1 MASSTG
7 SLFLVIW
14 GTLLLSR
21 SMRAKDN
28 QHATQLLYM
37 YNMFTDNFAILGHT
51 IRSMNV
57 SSQVDCF
64 RHCAKV
70 CGCVAFQLTGW
81 KCELLDADKG
91 VVVGD
96 LVTRPGT
103 ALYTMN
109 QDSIQVNQSC
119 VNGCCRSK
127 PCLNGG
133 TCEEKCSDV
142 REPYTCTCSKYYKGK
157 RCEQFYPEVSSC
169 QGLKIF
175 RPGSHSGVYELV
187 ISDNKTVQSYCD
199 FTSEA
204 GKAWTLIESFSL
216 SNKDIYKNKPFY
228 HDFPRNENNF
238 TWDDFRLSYQ
248 ALVNIRDN
256 STHWRV
262 TCTFPSGL
270 SYTDYARSSLNE
282 TDLLT
287 FVNQDK
293 CKRYEYVSVRGINCT
308 DCKGM
313 LVQRDSQHMHT
324 DSYWS
329 GKNGCQWNPGVGAKS
344 GEDNFGFY
352 AVTNPKHRC
361 TVNASSTTQW
371 WLGSEL

>member
-1 MASSTG
+1 M
-7 SLFLVIW
+7 
-14 GTLLLSR
+14 
-21 SMRAKDN
+21 
-28 QHATQLLYM
+28 
-37 YNMFTDNFAILGHT
+37 
-51 IRSMNV
+51 
-57 SSQVDCF
+57 
-64 RHCAKV
+64 
-70 CGCVAFQLTGW
+70 
-81 KCELLDADKG
+81 
-91 VVVGD
+91 
-96 LVTRPGT
+96 
-103 ALYTMN
+103 
-109 QDSIQVNQSC
+109 NQSC

-133 TCEEKCSDV
+133 SCEEKCSDV

-157 RCEQFYPEVSSC
+157 RCEQFYPEVKSC
-169 QGLKIF
+169 QSLKIF

-238 TWDDFRLSYQ
+238 TWDDFRVSYQ
-248 ALVNIRDN
+248 ALVNIRNN

-270 SYTDYARSSLNE
+270 SYADYARSSLNE

-324 DSYWS
+324 DSSWS
-329 GKNGCQWNPGVGAKS
+329 GRNGCQWNPGAGAIS

-361 TVNASSTTQW
+361 TVNSSSTTQW
-371 WLGSEL
+371 WLGSQL